1 MKTQLYTP
9 HIFSLCALSVL
20 GNAIILMPFLKS
32 GGLSSILISAVLTI
46 CIILLMTWLAK
57 RWQKNK
63 FIFFIVF
70 VFIGIVAIYSAATT
84 FLDYVGFLKSA
95 QMPSASIYLLA
106 AVLLG
111 VVVVFVLSSTSAIY
125 KYCLLVAI
133 IGALMIAIC
142 FVGGIRN
149 FDFSILKEEFFKPNF
164 HIKDFLRFFSSLAV
178 IPFFV
183 SLKLKDFSANP
194 IFLSAST
201 GFLVLILCLFQ
212 CALTLNYSS
221 DTAYPYLK
229 AVGVISSGSLF
240 TRLDGFVYFL
250 FFITSLI
257 KITICIKT
265 IFVTVSRL
273 PFDKLP

>member
-1 MKTQLYTP
+1 MKTRLYTP

-111 VVVVFVLSSTSAIY
+111 LIVVFVLSSTSAIY

-149 FDFSILKEEFFKPNF
+149 FDFSNFKESFLKPDFN
-164 HIKDFLRFFSSLAV
+164 IKDFLRFFSSLAV

-183 SLKLKDFSANP
+183 SLKIKHFSAKP
-194 IFLSAST
+194 LVFGTTT
-201 GFLVLILCLFQ
+201 GFLVLLLCLAQ
-212 CALTLNYSS
+212 SVLTMSFLS

-250 FFITSLI
+250 FFITALT
-257 KITICIKT
+257 KIIVCIKT
-265 IFVTVSRL
+265 LCIIVSRL

>member
-1 MKTQLYTP
+1 
-9 HIFSLCALSVL
+9 
-20 GNAIILMPFLKS
+20 
-32 GGLSSILISAVLTI
+32 
-46 CIILLMTWLAK
+46 MTWLAK

-70 VFIGIVAIYSAATT
+70 VFIDIVAIYSAVTA

-111 VVVVFVLSSTSAIY
+111 VVVVFVLSGASAIY

-142 FVGGIRN
+142 FVGGIKN
-149 FDFSILKEEFFKPNF
+149 FDFSNLKEIFLKPDFN
-164 HIKDFLRFFSSLAV
+164 IKDFLRFFSSLAV
-178 IPFFV
+178 IPFFI
-183 SLKLKDFSANP
+183 SLKLKRIPAKP
-194 IFLSAST
+194 IFWGTST

-212 CALTLNYSS
+212 CVLTLNYSS
-221 DTAYPYLK
+221 DTTYPYLR

-240 TRLDGFVYFL
+240 TRLDGFIYFL

-257 KITICIKT
+257 KITVCIKT
-265 IFVTVSRL
+265 VFVTVSRL